1 MKKTEKTNGTYEK
14 SNGDGDNC
22 VVSNFQGHSY
32 SQDVSI
38 GRLGKKGD
46 AREGKEG
53 KGRVEGFLRGLSIQ
67 IEDEI
72 VELDVSDDIV
82 DENLCL
88 SVGKII

>member
-1 MKKTEKTNGTYEK
+1 M
-14 SNGDGDNC
+14 
-22 VVSNFQGHSY
+22 
-32 SQDVSI
+32 
-38 GRLGKKGD
+38 
-46 AREGKEG
+46 EGKEG